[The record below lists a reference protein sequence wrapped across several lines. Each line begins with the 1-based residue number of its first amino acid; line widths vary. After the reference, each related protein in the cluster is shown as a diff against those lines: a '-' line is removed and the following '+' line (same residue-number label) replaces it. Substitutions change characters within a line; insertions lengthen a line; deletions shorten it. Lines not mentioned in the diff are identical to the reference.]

1 MTEIQ
6 DKEDGSLEKNTT
18 IQCLDDLTEHMTL
31 IRHPKTQGTLDD
43 VTEKKYDDNKCGN
56 IENCTCTRANSL
68 NYLLVLFPIIGV
80 LRRYNV
86 KEYLLKDVVS
96 GLSNAC
102 LHFPQ
107 GMAFGILSS
116 LAPKYGLYTSFYP
129 VVLYVI
135 FGTCP
140 SVSFGTNAVIA
151 LFTANLVQS
160 HVTLPPW
167 SGGSTNNSNNS
178 TESGRINDEEF
189 LEAKAAVAAGSSF
202 IVGVLLLAWGL
213 LRFGFIASYMS
224 TPFIGS
230 FTTTATIHIIT
241 SQIPKSIG
249 VRIPSVSGPGK
260 LVKVFIEIFKNIT
273 TANVGSIITSIICII
288 TLVFFKD
295 FINEKFKSKLYMPIP
310 IDLILVI
317 CGTIVSYF
325 GNLKSKFS
333 IPVVGEISL
342 GIPPPTLPDI
352 RTGIIGDSVV
362 VAIIVFVLTISM
374 AKVCDT
380 KNTINADQEL
390 VAYGMSNFGGS
401 FFRCFPSCVAPP
413 RTILLNTMGAKTT
426 LNGLFSA
433 LVILLIL
440 LFLGE
445 YFQYLP
451 IPVLSIMVIMAVKN
465 LLLQFRQLP
474 RLWKINKYDFT
485 VWVATVISGVFI
497 DFPYAL
503 YCGIGLSIFLVVF
516 QSQKGKVGLFG
527 KLANEELYVE
537 ESKNTVLPSNVKIFK
552 MESSLFFATAE
563 SFRENLYKLAGDP
576 RTVKKD
582 SEEVSIS
589 VDERPSRDSK
599 VNETASSDTLEYKPC
614 KGDNNTETKYVIID
628 CSSFNY
634 VDSNGVSIMSL
645 VVMEYRAVGIKVLLV
660 RCTTSFLGVMMR
672 SELMKTVGEENVFPD
687 IVDAINLAV
696 SDE

>member
-1 MTEIQ
+1 
-6 DKEDGSLEKNTT
+6 
-18 IQCLDDLTEHMTL
+18 
-31 IRHPKTQGTLDD
+31 
-43 VTEKKYDDNKCGN
+43 
-56 IENCTCTRANSL
+56 
-68 NYLLVLFPIIGV
+68 
-80 LRRYNV
+80 
-86 KEYLLKDVVS
+86 
-96 GLSNAC
+96 
-102 LHFPQ
+102 
-107 GMAFGILSS
+107 
-116 LAPKYGLYTSFYP
+116 
-129 VVLYVI
+129 
-135 FGTCP
+135 
-140 SVSFGTNAVIA
+140 
-151 LFTANLVQS
+151 
-160 HVTLPPW
+160 
-167 SGGSTNNSNNS
+167 
-178 TESGRINDEEF
+178 
-189 LEAKAAVAAGSSF
+189 
-202 IVGVLLLAWGL
+202 
-213 LRFGFIASYMS
+213 
-224 TPFIGS
+224 
-230 FTTTATIHIIT
+230 ATIHIIT

-249 VRIPSVSGPGK
+249 VRIPSVAGPGK
-260 LVKVFIEIFKNIT
+260 LVKTYIEIFKNINT
-273 TANVGSIITSIICII
+273 VNVGSILTSIICII
-288 TLVFFKD
+288 ILIFFKD

-325 GNLKSKFS
+325 GNLKSNFD

-352 RTGIIGDSVV
+352 TTGIIGDSVV
-362 VAIIVFVLTISM
+362 IAIIVFVLTISM
-374 AKVCDT
+374 AKVCES
-380 KNTINADQEL
+380 KSTINADQEL

-413 RTILLNTMGAKTT
+413 RTILLNTMGTKTT

-433 LVILLIL
+433 VVILLIL

-451 IPVLSIMVIMAVKN
+451 LPILSIMVIMAVKN

-485 VWVATVISGVFI
+485 VWVATIMCGVFI

-503 YCGIGLSIFLVVF
+503 YCGVGLSIFFVVF

-527 KLANEELYVE
+527 KVVNEDLYVE
-537 ESKNTVLPSNVKIFK
+537 ESKHTVLPSNVKVFK

-563 SFRENLYKLAGDP
+563 SFRDKLYKLAGDP
-576 RTVKKD
+576 RKMKKS

-589 VDERPSRDSK
+589 VDERPPRESRK
-599 VNETASSDTLEYKPC
+599 NKTSSCGNLEDRLC
-614 KGDNNTETKYVIID
+614 EGDIHTETKYVVID

-645 VVMEYRAVGIKVLLV
+645 VVMEYRSVGIKVLLV
-660 RCTTSFLGVMMR
+660 RCSTNFLGVMLR

-687 IVDAINLAV
+687 IVDALHLAV